1 MYLEKAQEN
10 APIQKG
16 DRENGEFEKLERIG
30 SKIYWC
36 RYYKMLEATV
46 KVVVNITKAVEILS
60 IFELGQI
67 Q

>member
-1 MYLEKAQEN
+1 
-10 APIQKG
+10 
-16 DRENGEFEKLERIG
+16 
-30 SKIYWC
+30 
-36 RYYKMLEATV
+36 MLEATV